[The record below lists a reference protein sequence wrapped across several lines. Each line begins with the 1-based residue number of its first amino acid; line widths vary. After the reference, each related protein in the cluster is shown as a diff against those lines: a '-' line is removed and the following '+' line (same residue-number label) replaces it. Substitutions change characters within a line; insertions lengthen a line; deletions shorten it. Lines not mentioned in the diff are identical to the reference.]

1 MDSTDTFSKEMV
13 PPDDAAGRAARA
25 SSAKTGAR
33 SNARPFGYLAEF
45 ESARTVYEAAKK
57 MRDAGYKK
65 WDVHSPFPIHGM
77 DEAMGLGKSILSW
90 LVFFGG
96 ATGFITAVV
105 LAGFT
110 QISLYPTIVQ
120 SKPANL
126 NTIPAFFPIM
136 FELTVLVAAFT
147 VLFGI
152 LVLNQLPRFNHPLFN
167 SKRFLKFSDDGFFIS
182 VEVSDSLYS
191 KKGTP
196 EFLRSIGATDVELVE
211 HDDD

>member
-1 MDSTDTFSKEMV
+1 MSKEMV
-13 PPDDAAGRAARA
+13 PPDDGKAREAGAAVSGTGTRAHARPYGYIGEFDSARA
-25 SSAKTGAR
+25 
-33 SNARPFGYLAEF
+33 
-45 ESARTVYEAAKK
+45 VYEAAKK

-65 WDVHSPFPIHGM
+65 WDVHSPYPIHGM

-96 ATGFITAVV
+96 ATGFFTAVV

-136 FELTVLVAAFT
+136 FELTVLFSAFT

-167 SKRFLKFSDDGFFIS
+167 SKRFLRFSDDGFFIS
-182 VEVSDSLYS
+182 VEVGDPLYS
-191 KKGTP
+191 TEGTP
-196 EFLRSIGATDVELVE
+196 EFLESIGATAVELVE

>member
-1 MDSTDTFSKEMV
+1 MDSTDTMSKEMV
-13 PPDDAAGRAARA
+13 PPDDAGAGAVRGSVASAASRGN
-25 SSAKTGAR
+25 S
-33 SNARPFGYLAEF
+33 RPFGYRAEF
-45 ESARTVYEAAKK
+45 ESASAVYEAAKK

-96 ATGFITAVV
+96 ATGFFTAVV

-136 FELTVLVAAFT
+136 FELTVLFAAFT

-152 LVLNQLPRFNHPLFN
+152 LLLNQLPRFNHPLFN
-167 SKRFLKFSDDGFFIS
+167 SKLFSKFSDDGFFIS

-191 KKGTP
+191 KEGTP
-196 EFLRSIGATDVELVE
+196 EFLESIGATAVELVE
-211 HDDD
+211 HDND

>member
-13 PPDDAAGRAARA
+13 PPDDAGARAARA
-25 SSAKTGAR
+25 AAGATV
-33 SNARPFGYLAEF
+33 SHSRPFGYLAEF
-45 ESARTVYEAAKK
+45 ESASAVFEGAEK

-90 LVFFGG
+90 FVFFGG
-96 ATGFITAVV
+96 AAGFFTAVV

-136 FELTVLVAAFT
+136 FELTVLFAAFT

-152 LVLNQLPRFNHPLFN
+152 LLLNQLPRFNHPLFN

-182 VEVSDSLYS
+182 VEVSDPLYS
-191 KKGTP
+191 KEGTP
-196 EFLRSIGATDVELVE
+196 DFLKSIGATGVELVE